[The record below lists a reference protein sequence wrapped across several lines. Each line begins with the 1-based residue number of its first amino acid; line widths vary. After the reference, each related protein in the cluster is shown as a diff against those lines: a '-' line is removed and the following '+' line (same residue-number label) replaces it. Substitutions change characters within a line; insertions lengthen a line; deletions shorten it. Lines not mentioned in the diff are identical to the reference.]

1 MDIQAV
7 RDLFDYNYWANRHL
21 LTVAAQLTP
30 DQFTAPSAHSWG
42 GVQGTLVHILDT
54 EMGWRE
60 LLCGRP
66 GAPELKPAD
75 FPTVDALQ
83 QGWQADEQIMRAY
96 LDGLS
101 DADLQGIIRYHT
113 NTGALRE
120 RVLWHCL
127 FHVVNHGM
135 QHRSEVA
142 SMLTGYGHS
151 PGDIDFTV
159 FLNQRAGLE

>member
-1 MDIQAV
+1 MDIQAI

-21 LTVAAQLTP
+21 LTLAAQLTP
-30 DQFTAPSAHSWG
+30 VQFTAPSAHSWG

-54 EMGWRE
+54 EMGWRS
-60 LLCGRP
+60 LLRSQP
-66 GAPELKPAD
+66 AARDLKPEA
-75 FPTVDALQ
+75 FPTVAVLRQ
-83 QGWQADEQIMRAY
+83 YWQADEEAMWAY

-101 DADLQGIIRYHT
+101 DADLHGIIRYHT
-113 NTGALRE
+113 DTGVLRE

-142 SMLTGYGHS
+142 YMLTGYGHS

-159 FLNQRAGLE
+159 FLNKRAGLE